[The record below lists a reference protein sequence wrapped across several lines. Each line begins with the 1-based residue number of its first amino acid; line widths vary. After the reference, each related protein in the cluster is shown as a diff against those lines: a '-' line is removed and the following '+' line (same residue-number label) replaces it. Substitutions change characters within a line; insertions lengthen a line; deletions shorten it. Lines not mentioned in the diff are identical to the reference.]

1 MQTLKNILDAELDRL
16 ISIQHFQEPA
26 VGVSSGFKYL
36 DRAINGFRPQ
46 HLYLLSAAPESGK
59 TAFLLNLLLSITVK
73 KKNPAKALFYSLD
86 ISAAEVAQR
95 LLSCNSDKVSLH
107 NNLFIEDYPSC
118 SIETIRAQLT
128 ELKAQNQLPS
138 IVVIDNINRIA
149 VADDPTPESD
159 DYGVIPASLIEQ
171 LKKIAI
177 DFNIPLLV
185 SPETTP
191 IDPEVETDRM
201 PRLYVLRQKNFN
213 LHLIDV
219 VMFLVSPQYY
229 QFPGE
234 EEHQRHLSKLGNP
247 MPPGFSE
254 MHIRIPLNR
263 CGPITTV
270 YFTANME
277 CQLVYEDGV

>member
-1 MQTLKNILDAELDRL
+1 VRLKWRSD
-16 ISIQHFQEPA
+16 
-26 VGVSSGFKYL
+26 
-36 DRAINGFRPQ
+36 
-46 HLYLLSAAPESGK
+46 LS
-59 TAFLLNLLLSITVK
+59 T
-73 KKNPAKALFYSLD
+73 
-86 ISAAEVAQR
+86 
-95 LLSCNSDKVSLH
+95 
-107 NNLFIEDYPSC
+107 NLFIEDYPSC

-185 SPETTP
+185 SPETSP
-191 IDPEVETDRM
+191 LDPDVETDRM

-229 QFPGE
+229 QFP
-234 EEHQRHLSKLGNP
+234 
-247 MPPGFSE
+247 
-254 MHIRIPLNR
+254 
-263 CGPITTV
+263 TV
-270 YFTANME
+270 RKNISATVFQN
-277 CQLVYEDGV
+277 